1 MTALLSAAA
10 GGHVECVKLLIDD
23 KCDINTTNPV
33 GSFNILSNMQR
44 VQKISTSVFFVT
56 NLHGNFSIFAEGL
69 LIINSSK

>member
-33 GSFNILSNMQR
+33 GSFNILSNMLR
-44 VQKISTSVFFVT
+44 VQKNIHFCLLC
-56 NLHGNFSIFAEGL
+56 NRFAW
-69 LIINSSK
+69 

>member
-44 VQKISTSVFFVT
+44 VQKKYP
-56 NLHGNFSIFAEGL
+56 L
-69 LIINSSK
+69 LSSL